1 MEETLANIS
10 QRADS
15 YKFLSECYYPP
26 DDELVQKVIHTAKDR
41 AFFSGL
47 ACCVPPAVELK
58 SLSVDFAELFVG
70 PYKLLAPPYGSVY
83 FEENRIMGDSTIDVS
98 NCYESEGLDIVIK
111 DAPDHIA
118 VELEFMY
125 FLVARQIEA
134 TRDANLQAVQS
145 CQLKQSSFL
154 QAHLGGW
161 LPEFVEKV
169 QKNARTEFYSRLA
182 GLTEAFVQN
191 DMKTLAE
198 HAVCESRKC
207 SEERQRSD

>member
-1 MEETLANIS
+1 MQETLANIS

-15 YKFLSECYYPP
+15 YKFLSECYYPL
-26 DDELVQKVIHTAKDR
+26 DDELVRKVIDTAQDCE
-41 AFFSGL
+41 FFSGL

-83 FEENRIMGDSTIDVS
+83 FEDNRIMGNSTIDVR

-125 FLVARQIEA
+125 YLIARQIEA
-134 TRDANLQAVQS
+134 ARESNLHVVQA
-145 CQLKQSSFL
+145 CRRKQLDFL
-154 QAHLGGW
+154 QAHLGRW
-161 LPEFVEKV
+161 LQRFVEKV
-169 QKNARTEFYSRLA
+169 QKNARTEFYRRLA
-182 GLTEAFVQN
+182 GLTETFVQN

-198 HAVCESRKC
+198 HAAC
-207 SEERQRSD
+207 DN

>member
-1 MEETLANIS
+1 MQETLANIS

-15 YKFLSECYYPP
+15 YKFLSECYYPL
-26 DDELVQKVIHTAKDR
+26 DDELVQKVIDTAQDR
-41 AFFSGL
+41 AFFFEL

-83 FEENRIMGDSTIDVS
+83 FEDNRIMGNSTIDVR

-125 FLVARQIEA
+125 YLIARQIEA
-134 TRDANLQAVQS
+134 VRESNLHVVQA
-145 CQLKQSSFL
+145 CRRKQFDFL
-154 QAHLGGW
+154 QAHLGRW

-169 QKNARTEFYSRLA
+169 QKNARTEFYRRLA

-198 HAVCESRKC
+198 HAAC
-207 SEERQRSD
+207 DN

>member
-1 MEETLANIS
+1 MQETLANIS

-15 YKFLSECYYPP
+15 YKFLSECYYPL
-26 DDELVQKVIHTAKDR
+26 DDELVQKVIDTAQDCE
-41 AFFSGL
+41 FFSGL
-47 ACCVPPAVELK
+47 VCCVPPAVELK

-83 FEENRIMGDSTIDVS
+83 FEDNRIMGDSTIDVR

-134 TRDANLQAVQS
+134 ARESNLHVVQA
-145 CQLKQSSFL
+145 CRRKQFDFL

-169 QKNARTEFYSRLA
+169 QKNARTEFYRRLA

-198 HAVCESRKC
+198 HTVC
-207 SEERQRSD
+207 DN

>member
-1 MEETLANIS
+1 MEETPANIS

-26 DDELVQKVIHTAKDR
+26 DDELVQKIVDTAQDCE
-41 AFFSGL
+41 FFSGL
-47 ACCVPPAVELK
+47 ACCVPPVVELK

-70 PYKLLAPPYGSVY
+70 PFKLLAPPYGSVY
-83 FEENRIMGDSTIDVS
+83 LEDSMMMGDSTVDVR

-118 VELEFMY
+118 IELEFMY

-134 TRDANLQAVQS
+134 IRDASLQAVQS
-145 CQLKQSSFL
+145 CRLKQSSFL
-154 QAHLGGW
+154 QAHLGRW

-182 GLTEAFVQN
+182 GLTAAFVQN
-191 DMKTLAE
+191 DMNTLAAD
-198 HAVCESRKC
+198 AVC
-207 SEERQRSD
+207 DN

>member
-10 QRADS
+10 QRSDS

-26 DDELVQKVIHTAKDR
+26 DDELVRKVIDTAQDH

-70 PYKLLAPPYGSVY
+70 PFKLLAPPYGSVY
-83 FEENRIMGDSTIDVS
+83 LEDSMMMGDSTVDVR

-118 VELEFMY
+118 IELEFMY

-134 TRDANLQAVQS
+134 ARDANLQVLQS
-145 CQLKQSSFL
+145 SRLKQSSFL
-154 QAHLGGW
+154 QAHLGRW
-161 LPEFVEKV
+161 VSEFAENV
-169 QKNARTEFYSRLA
+169 KNNAKTEFYRNLA
-182 GLTEAFVQN
+182 RLTEMFVQN
-191 DMKTLAE
+191 DVKTLTDD
-198 HAVCESRKC
+198 VRLDS
-207 SEERQRSD
+207 

>member
-1 MEETLANIS
+1 MEETPAKIS

-26 DDELVQKVIHTAKDR
+26 NDELVRKVIDTAQDH

-47 ACCVPPAVELK
+47 ACCVPPAVELE
-58 SLSVDFAELFVG
+58 SLSVDFAELFLG

-83 FEENRIMGDSTIDVS
+83 FEDNRIMGDSTIDVR
-98 NCYESEGLDIVIK
+98 NYYESEGLDIVIK

-125 FLVARQIEA
+125 YLIAGQIEE
-134 TRDANLQAVQS
+134 TRDGSLQAM
-145 CQLKQSSFL
+145 QSSRKKQFDFL

-169 QKNARTEFYSRLA
+169 QENARTEFYSRLA
-182 GLTEAFVQN
+182 GLTHAFVQN

-198 HAVCESRKC
+198 YSVC
-207 SEERQRSD
+207 DN

>member
-1 MEETLANIS
+1 MEKTLANIS

-15 YKFLSECYYPP
+15 YKFLSQCYYPP
-26 DDELVQKVIHTAKDR
+26 DDKLVQKVIDTAQDR

-58 SLSVDFAELFVG
+58 ALSIDFAELFVG

-83 FEENRIMGDSTIDVS
+83 FEENRIMGDSTIDVR
-98 NCYESEGLDIVIK
+98 NCYESEDLDIVIK

-125 FLVARQIEA
+125 YLIARQIEA
-134 TRDANLQAVQS
+134 VRESNLHVVQS
-145 CQLKQSSFL
+145 CRRKQFAFL
-154 QAHLGGW
+154 QTHLVRW

-191 DMKTLAE
+191 DMKTLAD
-198 HAVCESRKC
+198 HAVCDS
-207 SEERQRSD
+207 